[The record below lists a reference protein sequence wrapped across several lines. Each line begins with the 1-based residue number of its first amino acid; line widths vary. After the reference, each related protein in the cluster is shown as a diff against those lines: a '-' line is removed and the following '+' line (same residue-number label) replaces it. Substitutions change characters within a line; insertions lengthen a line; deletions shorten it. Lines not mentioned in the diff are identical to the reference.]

1 MMMENNLIPI
11 ILNGHLSV
19 QDKDKKKKKKK
30 KANKDEKKTVPV
42 AAPVTA
48 AGKAILLRRQQLAE
62 EELRIK
68 ALQDEED
75 RKYRE
80 AEEKEEA
87 ERKAVEDE
95 KERKRKAK
103 QDKLESQKAAGTYM
117 TKAEKEKAKKIQDR
131 LETMKAAGM
140 LPGAVTGLQDGTSV
154 AIEAGKSSS
163 LYSKKKPSFNSQK
176 QTIVDTKVAETEV
189 LPVEAAVAAK
199 AEVADAVADNWD
211 DDDAEDDWES
221 STNLER
227 ISTIVEARGAQL
239 ADDVEDT
246 LVIENRMKFEQ
257 LKLLGIE
264 RAKRDEE
271 TRLRKYVTLYVE
283 SRLPFSYASRLDLI
297 VFVL

>member
-1 MMMENNLIPI
+1 M
-11 ILNGHLSV
+11 
-19 QDKDKKKKKKK
+19 
-30 KANKDEKKTVPV
+30 
-42 AAPVTA
+42 
-48 AGKAILLRRQQLAE
+48 
-62 EELRIK
+62 
-68 ALQDEED
+68 
-75 RKYRE
+75 
-80 AEEKEEA
+80 
-87 ERKAVEDE
+87 EDE

-140 LPGAVTGLQDGTSV
+140 LPGAVTGLQDGTGV

-176 QTIVDTKVAETEV
+176 QTTVGTKIAETEV
-189 LPVEAAVAAK
+189 LPVVAAVAVK
-199 AEVADAVADNWD
+199 AEVVDAVADNWDD

-271 TRLRKYVTLYVE
+271 ARLRKYVTQSVE
-283 SRLPFSYASRLDLI
+283 S
-297 VFVL
+297 